1 MKFRLAL
8 AFGLAILPFTS
19 YADAYPDK
27 IIHMVVAF
35 PAGGPTDLN
44 ARLFA
49 KEISDQLGQQV
60 IVENKPGAGG
70 NIASAFVA
78 SAPPDGYTVY
88 YNTSSLLLGSLL
100 YSSAKHDPI
109 KDFVPVA
116 RTAGTPLVVA
126 ANASLQA
133 NSLDELIAYVKKN
146 PGKVNYA
153 SSGAGTIDHLAGE
166 LLNNALGIKM
176 EHVPY
181 KGTAPAMNDLIGG
194 MTQIM
199 VTTLNTVRPFILDR
213 KLKALAIASPNR
225 SSLLPGVA
233 TVAEAAKLQSF
244 EITAWQ
250 GIVVPAGTPDL
261 VLTTLNRA
269 VNAALQK
276 KEFKEKLVSTGSEPY
291 GGTSVEYSD
300 YLKSELVRWKGVIQG
315 AGIMRQ

>member
-1 MKFRLAL
+1 MKFSIVL
-8 AFGLAILPFTS
+8 AFNLAILPFS
-19 YADAYPDK
+19 AFADAYPDK
-27 IIHMVVAF
+27 LIHMVVAF

-49 KEISDQLGQQV
+49 KEIGDQFGQQV

-78 SAPPDGYTVY
+78 SAAPDGYTIY
-88 YNTSSLLLGSLL
+88 YNTSSLLLGYLL

-126 ANASLQA
+126 ANASFRA
-133 NSLDELIAYVKKN
+133 NSLDELISQARKN
-146 PGKVNYA
+146 PGKINYA

-181 KGTAPAMNDLIGG
+181 KGTAPAMNDLVGG

-199 VTTLNTVRPFILDR
+199 VTTLNTVRPFILDQ

-225 SSLLPGVA
+225 SSLLPGVP
-233 TVAEAAKLQSF
+233 TVAEAVSLPSF

-250 GIVVPAGTPDL
+250 GIVVPGGTPDL
-261 VLTTLNRA
+261 IVSKLNRA
-269 VNAALQK
+269 VGTALQK
-276 KEFKEKLVSTGSEPY
+276 KEFREKLISTGSEPY
-291 GGTSVEYSD
+291 GGTSADYSD
-300 YLKSELVRWKGVIQG
+300 YLKSELVRWKGVIQN
-315 AGIMRQ
+315 AGIARQ

>member
-1 MKFRLAL
+1 MKFPLIF
-8 AFGLAILPFTS
+8 AFHLAILPLASF
-19 YADAYPDK
+19 AEAYPDK

-49 KEISDQLGQQV
+49 KEIGDQLGQQV

-78 SAPPDGYTVY
+78 SALPDGYTIY
-88 YNTSSLLLGSLL
+88 YNTSSLLLGYLL
-100 YSSAKHDPI
+100 YASAKHDPI

-126 ANASLQA
+126 ANSNLQA
-133 NSLDELIAYVKKN
+133 NSLDELVSYAKRN
-146 PGKVNYA
+146 PGKINYA

-181 KGTAPAMNDLIGG
+181 KGTAPAMNDLVGG

-199 VTTLNTVRPFILDR
+199 VTTLNTVRPFILDQ

-225 SSLLPGVA
+225 SSLLPGVP
-233 TVAEAAKLQSF
+233 TVAEAASLPSF

-250 GIVVPAGTPDL
+250 GIVVPAGTSDL
-261 VLTTLNRA
+261 VVAKLNR
-269 VNAALQK
+269 VIGSALQK
-276 KEFKEKLVSTGSEPY
+276 REFKEKLISTGSEPY
-291 GGTSVEYSD
+291 GGTSADYSN
-300 YLKSELVRWKGVIQG
+300 YLKSELVRWKGVIQS
-315 AGIMRQ
+315 AGITRQ

>member
-1 MKFRLAL
+1 MKFSFAF
-8 AFGLAILPFTS
+8 AFGLAILPFAS
-19 YADAYPDK
+19 HADAYPDK

-78 SAPPDGYTVY
+78 SAPPDGYTIY
-88 YNTSSLLLGSLL
+88 YNTSSLLLGYLL

-109 KDFVPVA
+109 KDFVPVV

-126 ANASLQA
+126 ANSNLQA
-133 NSLDELIAYVKKN
+133 NSLDELITYVKKN

-181 KGTAPAMNDLIGG
+181 KGTAPAMNDLVGG

-199 VTTLNTVRPFILDR
+199 VTTLNTVRPFILDQ

-225 SSLLPGVA
+225 SNLLPGVA
-233 TVAEAAKLQSF
+233 TVAKAARLRSF

-250 GIVVPAGTPDL
+250 GIVVPTGTPNL
-261 VLTTLNRA
+261 VVSTLNRA
-269 VNAALQK
+269 VSSALQK

-291 GGTSVEYSD
+291 GGTSAEYSD

-315 AGIMRQ
+315 AGITRQ

>member
-1 MKFRLAL
+1 MKFRLAFV
-8 AFGLAILPFTS
+8 FGLAILPFAS

-126 ANASLQA
+126 ANANLQA
-133 NSLDELIAYVKKN
+133 NSLDELITYIKKN

-181 KGTAPAMNDLIGG
+181 KGTAPAMNDLVGG

-233 TVAEAAKLQSF
+233 TVPEAARLQSF

-250 GIVVPAGTPDL
+250 GIVVPAVTPEH
-261 VLTTLNRA
+261 VVTTLNRA

-291 GGTSVEYSD
+291 GGTSAEYSD